1 MFGKLFD
8 KAVGKAFEVAHSMK
22 EIDRVYY
29 GEVIKEL
36 ENGYVVDE
44 FWGEAIANS
53 KGNKDK
59 AESLYIDR
67 RARSLAAFHSLYDP
81 DSDVSEFLIDNR
93 SRTYEK

>member
-1 MFGKLFD
+1 MFEKLFD
-8 KAVGKAFEVAHSMK
+8 KAFDIALSMK

-44 FWGEAIANS
+44 FWGEAIAKS

-67 RARSLAAFHSLYDP
+67 RTRSLEAFHSLYDP
-81 DSDVSEFLIDNR
+81 DSDVNEFLIDNR